1 MTTST
6 TPNATTYD
14 QLLDRLITD
23 GIAEVAE
30 VYKDDDDPD
39 GSRFYAAKREG
50 AIAGFEACRG
60 KPPEDLVRLYEEA
73 HLDAHSTASVA
84 VHRAENLRA
93 HWRQRYYELQLEW
106 VLNVLSVG
114 LSRPLLAHLPTYR
127 GAMKY
132 AEIVGVRGEG
142 ADA

>member
-1 MTTST
+1 VT
-6 TPNATTYD
+6 TPATTYT

-23 GIAEVAE
+23 GIAEVIE
-30 VYKDDDDPD
+30 VYKDSDDPD
-39 GSRFYAAKREG
+39 GSRFYAAKRKG

-60 KPPEDLVRLYEEA
+60 KLPEDLVRLYE
-73 HLDAHSTASVA
+73 DARRDSRTTASVA
-84 VHRAENLRA
+84 VHCTENLNN
-93 HWRQRYYELQLEW
+93 HWQQRYYELQLEF

-142 ADA
+142 VDA

>member
-6 TPNATTYD
+6 TTYA
-14 QLLDRLITD
+14 QLLDRVISD
-23 GIAEVAE
+23 GIAEVVEA
-30 VYKDDDDPD
+30 YSDDKDPD
-39 GSRFYAAKREG
+39 GSRYHAAKREG
-50 AIAGFEACRG
+50 AIAGFEACRARS
-60 KPPEDLVRLYEEA
+60 PEGLVQLYA
-73 HLDAHSTASVA
+73 IAVRDSHSAASVA
-84 VHRAENLRA
+84 AHREENLRS
-93 HWRQRYYELQLEW
+93 HSRQRYYELQIEW

-142 ADA
+142 AEA